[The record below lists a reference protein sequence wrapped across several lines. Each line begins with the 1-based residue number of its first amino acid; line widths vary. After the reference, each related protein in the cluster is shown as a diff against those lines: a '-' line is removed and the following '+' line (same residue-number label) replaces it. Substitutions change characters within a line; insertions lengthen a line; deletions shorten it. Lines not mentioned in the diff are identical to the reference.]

1 MCTYTHLQL
10 IVYPRVRESVLIRRK
25 SHAITSRILYICT
38 AWRISRRK
46 LRSRV
51 RTADTPSWYF
61 YIPPNYQYYNTC
73 VRMRVCIYR
82 LVCMDRTHTLG
93 RRRRVGGGG
102 RDRVNDGPRARSSV
116 RRRTRKRSRFSVYLL
131 RDAPFFHRYL
141 GGGGKKQLGRDAIR
155 TRTKR
160 DDRLHTTTTVCVP
173 DGGSHVGPGRVRAAA
188 LPAIAAPACADR
200 APFLRS
206 VHALLLVQFAR
217 FSPPPLGIQTRNVS
231 DSSFP
236 NTPGYFHRRSI
247 ALRVL

>member
-1 MCTYTHLQL
+1 MRAYARVYLPACLYGPYTHAR
-10 IVYPRVRESVLIRRK
+10 PTT
-25 SHAITSRILYICT
+25 TS
-38 AWRISRRK
+38 
-46 LRSRV
+46 
-51 RTADTPSWYF
+51 
-61 YIPPNYQYYNTC
+61 
-73 VRMRVCIYR
+73 
-82 LVCMDRTHTLG
+82 
-93 RRRRVGGGG
+93 GGGG

-206 VHALLLVQFAR
+206 
-217 FSPPPLGIQTRNVS
+217 
-231 DSSFP
+231 SF
-236 NTPGYFHRRSI
+236 
-247 ALRVL
+247 